1 MQQCSSWIVLWTK
14 HEIVWLLGFS
24 KCLCRG
30 FDLIKVGPRT
40 SAHSFI
46 LPVPLM
52 NKMPPTKLNSNKIL
66 VTGMAPY
73 KL

>member
-1 MQQCSSWIVLWTK
+1 MQQCFSWRVLWTK
-14 HEIVWLLGFS
+14 LEIVWLLGFVNVYAE
-24 KCLCRG
+24 
-30 FDLIKVGPRT
+30 DLIKTGPIT
-40 SAHSFI
+40 SAHTFI

-52 NKMPPTKLNSNKIL
+52 NKMPPTKPNSNKIL